1 MPSKRNRSSKL
12 SDSGNTAI
20 NDIMKMMYEQGKT
33 QFGSAVKSFW
43 FYDNEICPACL
54 QNSINVVNFKGR
66 EGLAINGFMYRER
79 GVLIGYFLCEM
90 CALFIHDHAQ
100 KHPYQQTPLHTKI
113 ETNLKEAYHRHLSSL
128 N

>member
-1 MPSKRNRSSKL
+1 MPSKRNRSSKP
-12 SDSGNTAI
+12 SGSGNAAVD
-20 NDIMKMMYEQGKT
+20 DIMKMMYEQGKV

-43 FYDNEICPACL
+43 FYGADLCPACQ
-54 QNSINVVNFKGR
+54 QNSAGVVNFKGR

-90 CALFIHDHAQ
+90 CALFIHEHAQ
-100 KHPYQQTPLHTKI
+100 KHPYQETPLHTKI
-113 ETNLKEAYHRHLSSL
+113 ETNLKEAHQRYLASL